1 MSEGVTFQRLKERL
15 SRDHKWRARVVKVA
29 AAINY
34 LAVRQMAWSRGLVR
48 MINAH
53 TTDRESDRLIYDL
66 PTLHKEIA
74 GILERQRRDYPH
86 YSYFYGHPYQSLG
99 ILGIF
104 GERATD
110 ERFDTYGLA
119 KNVGPNDVVLDIG
132 CNCGFVSIVTAY
144 RTGCRVVGVDIN
156 PYMIE
161 IGRAVARYLKI
172 EDRVELKAEK
182 FQDLVPDR
190 KFSVAFSFATHWT
203 DDRNYRVELL
213 HHLKRVSDFLD
224 DHGLLVFESHSADV
238 GSEEFYKS
246 MEAARSLFDYDSRAG
261 YVDNGTRELYLMRK
275 RPGLAG
281 AA

>member
-1 MSEGVTFQRLKERL
+1 MSESVTFEKLKARL

-34 LAVRQMAWSRGLVR
+34 LAVKQMVWSRALVR

-53 TTDRESDRLIYDL
+53 TTNPESDRLVYDL
-66 PTLHKEIA
+66 PVLHKEIA
-74 GILERQRRDYPH
+74 DILERQRKDYPH

-104 GERATD
+104 GERPSD
-110 ERFDTYGLA
+110 ERFDSYGLA
-119 KNVGPNDVVLDIG
+119 KHIGPDDVVLDIG

-161 IGRAVARYLKI
+161 IGRVVARYLKVD
-172 EDRVELKAEK
+172 DRVELKAGK
-182 FQDLVPDR
+182 FQDMVPNR
-190 KFSVAFSFATHWT
+190 KFSVVFSFATHWT

-213 HHLKRVSDFLD
+213 HHLKRISDFLCD
-224 DHGLLVFESHSADV
+224 RGLLVFESHAADV

-246 MEAARSLFDYDSRAG
+246 MEAARSMFDYDGRTA

-275 RPGLAG
+275 RSESTG